1 MINTG
6 KVIFMCQSIAEGG
19 RRCDCLKGSE
29 KRRARQ
35 NARYR
40 AKKQNEKY
48 AQSIHEE
55 DEASEGLI
63 DEDVVDTSTSE
74 VFDVN
79 LDDVDED
86 FIDELSVED
95 KQELRQRARQ
105 EFEVFEKE
113 KNEIYETLVKKSI
126 KTTFSLYDFDDS
138 LSVEEMIDRLSDE
151 DKNSGKLNLA
161 LSLKNQGAFNI
172 DAEELAFEQS
182 TRDCGNALRVAA
194 MITAEEIIEDKG
206 LTVENYN
213 DDEYIKNLLLTHP
226 EGEDTPFML
235 YKKEAEQ
242 HQERVNN
249 YISQHSKK
257 GEINIIE
264 DLRNDRGVDPKDFA
278 DFVYET
284 LAMKQKR
291 KGSSKFYALDGDM
304 AKVLDSIYDDWATE
318 TNNPDFSVDD
328 MIPVELD
335 RKKTIKG
342 FLIGRKSV
350 SNDKLMTPR
359 GMEMQ
364 KFVMEKLVNYTGE
377 GGGELSS
384 VDRFVAK
391 DIMNKELASVFGE
404 AVKKESGKSF
414 DNEKLQAA
422 RENKNIEDSDRRDFD
437 FASSCFPDS
446 LVASAKSRHH
456 KVSFMRDNGFM
467 RGNTYVSKR
476 AFFQRNGTYKESRD
490 IKDAP
495 FKFDYDFMGRRIA
508 DSTSFNVFDVDDVIA
523 EKAATSKM
531 FYNIHYKDE
540 KYPPVSNTE
549 LVEELTKYV
558 NDHNNGDTD
567 TVVRSN
573 ENSSKSAPAQLRTK
587 EFTDPRGVKRIAIVA
602 DVKRKETIHTAEIHT
617 DGNRDTT
624 LHEMGHYMEADPQ
637 VWKACKAFLHRR
649 TQGLEKTVYHKSH
662 RGKEM
667 TVTDGFYSS
676 YVGKDYQ
683 GRENTEVFSMGMEA
697 VFCPDSISRN
707 EEKSITNGIIG
718 YQRIG
723 DGYVQDFTPHHE
735 DREHLNLILGIIGSH
750 NKDAIKGKLNI

>member
-1 MINTG
+1 M
-6 KVIFMCQSIAEGG
+6 FMCQSIAEGG

-40 AKKQNEKY
+40 AKKQNENY
-48 AQSIHEE
+48 AQSIHDDNEV
-55 DEASEGLI
+55 SEGLI
-63 DEDVVDTSTSE
+63 DEDVIDASSSE
-74 VFDVN
+74 VFEVD
-79 LDDVDED
+79 LYDVDED
-86 FIDELSVED
+86 FIDELSREE

-113 KNEIYETLVKKSI
+113 KNERYDILVKKSL
-126 KTTFSLYDFDDS
+126 KTAFGLYDFDDS
-138 LSVEEMIDRLSDE
+138 LSVEEMIDRLGDE
-151 DKNSGKLNLA
+151 DRNSGKLNLA
-161 LSLKNQGAFNI
+161 LSLKNQDAFNI
-172 DAEELAFEQS
+172 GAEELAFEQS

-194 MITAEEIIEDKG
+194 MITAEEIIEEKG
-206 LTVENYN
+206 LTVENSDN
-213 DDEYIKNLLLTHP
+213 DDYIRNLLLTHP
-226 EGEDTPFML
+226 DGEGTPFMF
-235 YKKEAEQ
+235 YRRESEK
-242 HQERVNN
+242 HQERVND
-249 YISQHSKK
+249 YITRHSKK
-257 GEINIIE
+257 GEVNVIE
-264 DLRNDRGVDPKDFA
+264 ELRNNREVEPWDFA

-284 LAMKQKR
+284 LAMRQKR
-291 KGSSKFYALDGDM
+291 KGSSKFYASDDDM
-304 AKVLDSIYDDWATE
+304 AKVLDSIYQDWVKE
-318 TNNPDFSVDD
+318 TNDPYFSVTE
-328 MIPVELD
+328 MLPVTLD
-335 RKKTIKG
+335 RKKTIEG
-342 FLIGRKSV
+342 FVTGRRSV
-350 SNDKLMTPR
+350 FNGDLMTPR

-364 KFVMEKLVNYTGE
+364 KFVMEKLINYTGE
-377 GGGELSS
+377 SGGELSS
-384 VDRFVAK
+384 ADRFIAK
-391 DIMNKELASVFGE
+391 NIMNQELASVFGE

-414 DNEKLQAA
+414 NDEKLQAI
-422 RENKNIEDSDRRDFD
+422 RENKNIEEADRRDFD
-437 FASSCFPDS
+437 FASTCFPDS
-446 LVASAKSRHH
+446 LVSSAKSRHH
-456 KVSFMRDNGFM
+456 DVSFMRDNGFM

-495 FKFDYDFMGRRIA
+495 FRFDYDFMGRRIA
-508 DSTSFNVFDVDDVIA
+508 DSTDFNVLDVDDDIA
-523 EKAATSKM
+523 EKIATTDRL
-531 FYNIHYKDE
+531 YNLRYNDE

-558 NDHNNGDTD
+558 NEHNNGNTD

-587 EFTDPRGVKRIAIVA
+587 EFVDPRGVKRIAIVA

-624 LHEMGHYMEADPQ
+624 LHEMSHYMEADPQ

-697 VFCPDSISRN
+697 VFCPDSISRS